1 MEAVM
6 LLIDQGVNQPTS
18 NIGWGCGH
26 VGTRPMKS
34 HETLEK
40 VELFRSLDAKER
52 MAMEHRCIWRHVQAK
67 QWLLEHND
75 VGTEV
80 YFLTSGAV
88 RVVTMPSPNCDVI
101 LDDIQAGNHFGE
113 MAAIDGLPRSAA
125 ILAMTDSTIAC
136 MSAAVFREF
145 LYRYPTVSE
154 QLLKQFVTRIRAL
167 DQRVNEFSSM
177 HVKNRIYAELLRRA
191 RPDPTNSR
199 QGIVSPPPIHAD
211 IAGRVSTRRE
221 MVARELKIL
230 ERAGLLVKRRGA
242 FVLTNVPKLVDKI
255 HQDTNDEVQTRRDSF
270 HRPVRI
276 EAAELLAV

>member
-1 MEAVM
+1 MR
-6 LLIDQGVNQPTS
+6 ITDQAFIQPKIHIGSGQLHGGVPPAQ
-18 NIGWGCGH
+18 
-26 VGTRPMKS
+26 VRQ
-34 HETLEK
+34 TLEK
-40 VELFRSLDAKER
+40 VELFRSLDAGER
-52 MAMEHRCIWRHVQAK
+52 LSFERRCNWRHVQAK
-67 QWLLEHND
+67 QWLLQHND

-101 LDDIQAGNHFGE
+101 LDEIQTGSHFGE
-113 MAAIDGLPRSAA
+113 MAAIDGLPRSATIFA
-125 ILAMTDSTIAC
+125 LTDSTIAC

-145 LYRYPTVSE
+145 LYRHPAVSQ

-230 ERAGLLVKRRGA
+230 ERTGLLVKRRGA

-255 HQDTNDEVQTRRDSF
+255 HQDTDEEVHARRDSF
-270 HRPVRI
+270 RRPVRI
-276 EAAELLAV
+276 EAVELLAV

>member
-1 MEAVM
+1 MGIV
-6 LLIDQGVNQPTS
+6 DQSFIQQ
-18 NIGWGCGH
+18 NIHIGSGH
-26 VGTRPMKS
+26 GHGGIPPMQVRQ
-34 HETLEK
+34 TLEK
-40 VELFRSLDAKER
+40 VELFRSLDAQER
-52 MAMEHRCIWRHVQAK
+52 LSFERRCNWRHVQAK
-67 QWLLEHND
+67 QWLLEYND

-88 RVVTMPSPNCDVI
+88 RVVTMPSSNCDVI

-113 MAAIDGLPRSAA
+113 MAAIDALPRSAA

-145 LYRYPTVSE
+145 LYRYPAVSQ

-191 RPDPTNSR
+191 RPDSTNSR

-230 ERAGLLVKRRGA
+230 EREGLLVKRRGA

-255 HQDTNDEVQTRRDSF
+255 HQDTNDEVQTRCDSF
-270 HRPVRI
+270 RRPVRI
-276 EAAELLAV
+276 EAAERLAV